1 MPEYIKLPFLETK
14 ISLFDLQNLEK
25 KGFFRSLFI
34 ELLKADKIKNII
46 PNEIQIKQ
54 TKQELFSKYNIEQ
67 IKNKKDNEFLIHNLN
82 KEICKFASLKKLALS
97 KFSIQA
103 EKNFEIR
110 KDYHYDQYFYSLLR
124 NNNKSQIFE
133 FYYQIESN
141 ESNINNLSKEY
152 SSGSEKSK
160 LGFIGPVNLVNINPV
175 IAKILKSSK
184 DSIINDPIEINNE
197 WYLIQR
203 EKFIPAIYSEYYEN
217 QICMELLERE
227 LEKEYKKEY
236 KKEYL
241 NLIYKQN

>member
-25 KGFFRSLFI
+25 KGFFRSVFI

-46 PNEIQIKQ
+46 PNELQINQ
-54 TKQELFSKYNIEQ
+54 TKQELCSKYNIEQ
-67 IKNKKDNEFLIHNLN
+67 IKNIKDNKFLFYNLN
-82 KEICKFASLKKLALS
+82 KEICKFASLKKLSLD
-97 KFSIQA
+97 KFSLQA
-103 EKNFEIR
+103 EKIFEIR

-124 NNNKSQIFE
+124 NKNKSQIFE

-160 LGFIGPVNLVNINPV
+160 LGLIGPVNLININQE

-184 DSIINDPIEINNE
+184 DSIINDPIEINND

-203 EKFIPAIYSEYYEN
+203 EKFLPAIYSEYYKN
-217 QICMELLERE
+217 QICMELLESE
-227 LEKEYKKEY
+227 LEKEYEREY
-236 KKEYL
+236 EKEYL
-241 NLIYKQN
+241 NLINKN